1 MTQAIAQALG
11 IIGAAFNIGS
21 FQLKSNKK
29 LILSQFLGSSFFLFN
44 YLLLGAYTGCFMNG
58 MGVIRNII
66 FLGGDKTR
74 KPFVLILLNLALI
87 IGTAFTWQSFLS
99 IFPLIGM
106 IAATI
111 AMYIND
117 GKVIR
122 NVQLFIS
129 SPCWLVYNLAS
140 LTIGGV
146 ACEVFV
152 IASTTISF
160 FRFGRN
166 GFEK

>member
-1 MTQAIAQALG
+1 MTQTIAQLLG

-58 MGVIRNII
+58 MGVVRNFI
-66 FLGGDKTR
+66 FLGGEKTR
-74 KPFVLILLNLALI
+74 KPYILILINVALI
-87 IGTAFTWQSFLS
+87 VGTILTWQSFLS

-106 IAATI
+106 IAATV
-111 AMYIND
+111 AMYLNN

-122 NVQLFIS
+122 ATQLFIS
-129 SPCWLVYNLAS
+129 SPAWLVYNFAS
-140 LTIGGV
+140 GTIGGV
-146 ACEVFV
+146 ACEIFV
-152 IASTTISF
+152 IVSTGISF
-160 FRFGRN
+160 IRFGLD